1 MAKKSSKSLLSNLY
15 LIGMALTAIGFIV
28 PIFKG
33 NLVQVNGF
41 DLVGN
46 GNSVMK
52 IAALLVFIGAVAG
65 IVLSFVNI
73 GKNQSLL
80 KVIALAVSVVGGL
93 YVFFN
98 TSDFGVKLAAK
109 YLYVGFY
116 LIIIGWVVAI
126 VGYLKNK

>member
-1 MAKKSSKSLLSNLY
+1 
-15 LIGMALTAIGFIV
+15 MALTAIGFIV